1 MEFYAD
7 LFTRQEVLDPGPIL
21 EHVVER
27 VTPEMNEALL
37 KSYTAKEVK
46 RAAFMMGANKAPG
59 LDGLTAGFYQF
70 HLETLGLGIIAA
82 VLEFLNGGALP
93 ETINSTT
100 IVLIP
105 KVKTH
110 RR

>member
-1 MEFYAD
+1 MEFYAN

-70 HLETLGLGIIAA
+70 HLETLGLGITTA
-82 VLEFLNGGALP
+82 VLEFLNGGALL

>member
-1 MEFYAD
+1 MEFYAN

-27 VTPEMNEALL
+27 GTPEMNEALL
-37 KSYTAKEVK
+37 KSY
-46 RAAFMMGANKAPG
+46 
-59 LDGLTAGFYQF
+59 GLTAGFYQF
-70 HLETLGLGIIAA
+70 HWETLGLGIIAA

-100 IVLIP
+100 IVLVS
-105 KVKTH
+105 KVKTP
-110 RR
+110 